1 MLVISQNI
9 TSTMR
14 SSVRTR
20 PYMAPAKASRLA
32 ANMPTPGLTRFF
44 RALPAVAVAPA
55 VPWELLAPLELL
67 APASF
72 VVSAKYQR
80 Q

>member
-9 TSTMR
+9 TSTIR
-14 SSVRTR
+14 SSVSTR

-32 ANMPTPGLTRFF
+32 LNMPTPGLTF
-44 RALPAVAVAPA
+44 LPGLRSVVPA
-55 VPWELLAPLELL
+55 FADGP
-67 APASF
+67 
-72 VVSAKYQR
+72 AKYQR